1 MKTGLF
7 GCLALA
13 MMFLLSAPQSAVA
26 QTNAAQSTGVT
37 RQDDRVGQI
46 FSDLE
51 KRIIREV
58 LEETGVVETS
68 KEDDEAAD
76 DNKGKGNKATKGSGK
91 GQKSDLPPGLAKR
104 DRLPPGLQKQLER
117 NGRLPPGLERRALP
131 ADLESRLPDRADTER
146 VIVGSDVVLI
156 EKGTDL
162 VLDVIRDVIR
172 QKTGASQ

>member
-1 MKTGLF
+1 MKISLF
-7 GCLALA
+7 GCIALA
-13 MMFLLSAPQSAVA
+13 MMLLLPAPQPATA
-26 QTNAAQSTGVT
+26 QSSSGQSTGVT

-58 LEETGVVETS
+58 LEGTGAVDAD
-68 KEDDEAAD
+68 KEVDKDSDDD
-76 DNKGKGNKATKGSGK
+76 KGKGNKAAKGPGK
-91 GQKSDLPPGLAKR
+91 GQKSGLPPGL
-104 DRLPPGLQKQLER
+104 D
-117 NGRLPPGLERRALP
+117 RRALP
-131 ADLESRLPDRADTER
+131 ADLEDRLPDRTDTER

-172 QKTGASQ
+172 QKTGTSQ